1 MGTGQPPVQ
10 RQLRDVII
18 AGRATPEWIVSHEAP
33 LSRAPAAYDKFD
45 VGVDGHPKVV
55 QHPVA

>member
-1 MGTGQPPVQ
+1 
-10 RQLRDVII
+10 VII